1 MLHWL
6 DRKVRLMNFE
16 PAVATGLKRIKM
28 EEDKTLLSYIIMA
41 EAYLNNQPVQTAPTP
56 GFLTYM
62 RVAVVLTG
70 RRDCMERWVHSEV
83 RVAMQQ
89 LGIVDYRHYDT
100 NDLCADNLELVDKI
114 KRRVVSWP
122 PKLEID
128 AEGRAHLPPEAVT
141 IWCSTLGFCRRVGSR
156 FMFESRHLP
165 YAWLS
170 ALETGLFAEQRVL
183 ETVVPS
189 ASVIHPLMM
198 QKLLPP
204 KPFRQAPRGIRS
216 LKEITASPNL
226 VQCQRRLIETYD
238 RAGEFKQRNHDTRF
252 AMVTFL
258 VHAGMYTD
266 ELEDWLSV
274 NYKKTTTAMSVPK
287 SFASEITNSQKF
299 HPRSCAT
306 LQKDGLCPFNDMV
319 KCKQAI
325 PSSPVELN
333 QWGPLRVFQTPPP
346 PLHHDPKVEVQIAGD

>member
-28 EEDKTLLSYIIMA
+28 EEDKTLLSYITMA

-128 AEGRAHLPPEAVT
+128 AEGRAHLPPKRSPSGARRLGSADESGHDS
-141 IWCSTLGFCRRVGSR
+141 CSSRATCLTLG
-156 FMFESRHLP
+156 SRHWRPGCLQNSEC
-165 YAWLS
+165 W
-170 ALETGLFAEQRVL
+170 
-183 ETVVPS
+183 
-189 ASVIHPLMM
+189 
-198 QKLLPP
+198 
-204 KPFRQAPRGIRS
+204 
-216 LKEITASPNL
+216 
-226 VQCQRRLIETYD
+226 
-238 RAGEFKQRNHDTRF
+238 KQ
-252 AMVTFL
+252 
-258 VHAGMYTD
+258 
-266 ELEDWLSV
+266 
-274 NYKKTTTAMSVPK
+274 
-287 SFASEITNSQKF
+287 
-299 HPRSCAT
+299 
-306 LQKDGLCPFNDMV
+306 
-319 KCKQAI
+319 
-325 PSSPVELN
+325 
-333 QWGPLRVFQTPPP
+333 
-346 PLHHDPKVEVQIAGD
+346 